1 MIVSVVRRDLGRPP
15 FCPEPALRDA
25 FCYVRTQEEPM
36 NRLAHVLASCFTC
49 LLALSACS
57 PAGSEQENR
66 PPTANAGENRLALP
80 GSSVTLDGS
89 ESTDPDADAL
99 TFSWALIEHPDQSDA
114 TLTQSTTANPT
125 LVVDVGGVYVTELT
139 VSDGLLEAT
148 DRVRV
153 SVTPEELAPPSFG
166 VDATLEPAVEEL
178 PGFED
183 GVPRPVAT
191 IEDDTGS
198 QADFVENELWLV
210 TDDGRVLDDFLA
222 RWQGEV
228 IATFDP
234 SDFELTNVRPQYL
247 VRVDVSGAAPDRLP
261 EDVRLADP
269 GSRGD
274 HRVSSER
281 GLKLIAASMREQAA
295 GVMVG
300 INWIGRGAEFRERIS
315 TEAPAGDTIGGT
327 TYATNVFGWPSHDSG
342 SAQDIGVAEAW
353 WALEATGRLGNR
365 VDIAVLD
372 MGFAPDADVPSGL
385 VARSNVPLVSALGTQ
400 NLIGCGSGNPCLFHG
415 TNVVSAAMALPDNDF
430 GAAGPAGP
438 IAEPIVVFTL
448 YDYFTSATAL
458 GLAKLA
464 GAKIANMSYGAPV
477 PASLSGTVAPF
488 ETATL
493 AFRASGLLMFASAG
507 NDGTNVDAEDCF
519 IFCWEETLHT
529 PCENLGM
536 ICVGGLAWNATTR
549 ANNSNFGREQVE
561 IYAPY
566 TLWVGPDPGN
576 PQNRANRIDGTS
588 FSSPFT
594 AGVAA
599 LIWAADPSLSA
610 DRVERILMQT
620 AHVNP
625 SFPASPVPR
634 WVDAYAAVA
643 RALGT
648 DIPPYVKVAEPSQGT
663 SFRGGEGIDFIA
675 EVDDLDT
682 DPSSYTVEWTAT
694 DAAGGVQ
701 DLGTSASGATL
712 TASLPDPLC
721 AFESTVTATVVANG
735 TPYQDAVSLRQAR
748 QTVPLT
754 TDVIGPRIRDV
765 KVERDSGGDPF
776 IPDVTLFANAD
787 KPLCDDPSSSRLDQD
802 RHRWFDES
810 SALIAQAQSITLR
823 STDFESSVG
832 SSFRTRDIEVTYDLG
847 LETAASQVTIKPCSS
862 TVGSDPGSSVS
873 GYPECSLAAVINDV
887 IATMREAFGTISV
900 AGAKAQADRIVG
912 GFYSRDLIDL
922 EYCDPTHCDPP
933 FPDLRAEVI
942 SDLYGVHGELAVV
955 ALDDLFGALESESLA
970 AFDESLTSIQRKIAQ
985 DYENGFVDED
995 DMRLFAN
1002 AASLTQALV
1011 EFFVPESQGGQN
1023 GWRSLNFAS
1032 DPDTLAGRVEV
1043 LRPAY
1048 DGLAGYLTG
1057 YLHDRQLESDIHLR
1071 AAQYAASRTAIE
1083 EAARVSD

>member
-1 MIVSVVRRDLGRPP
+1 
-15 FCPEPALRDA
+15 
-25 FCYVRTQEEPM
+25 M
-36 NRLAHVLASCFTC
+36 NRLTQILASCFAC
-49 LLALSACS
+49 LVALSACS

-66 PPTANAGENRLALP
+66 PPIANAGEDRLALP

-89 ESTDPDADAL
+89 ESTDPDGDAL
-99 TFSWALIEHPDQSDA
+99 AFSWALIEHPDPSDA
-114 TLTQSTTANPT
+114 SLTQPTTANPT
-125 LVVDVGGVYVTELT
+125 LVVDVGGVYVIELT
-139 VSDGLLEAT
+139 VSDGLREAT
-148 DRVRV
+148 DRVRL

-166 VDATLEPAVEEL
+166 VDASLAPRVDEL

-191 IEDDTGS
+191 IEDDTGN

-210 TDDGRVLDDFLA
+210 TDDAGVLDDFLA
-222 RWQGEV
+222 RWEGEV
-228 IATFDP
+228 IATFEP
-234 SDFELTNVRPQYL
+234 SAFELTGISPQYL
-247 VRVDVSGAAPDRLP
+247 VRVDVAGAALDRLP
-261 EDVRLADP
+261 EDVRLSDP
-269 GSRGD
+269 GSRGG
-274 HRVSSER
+274 HRVSSEM
-281 GLKLIAASMREQAA
+281 GLKLIAASLREQAS
-295 GVMVG
+295 GVLVG
-300 INWIGRGAEFRERIS
+300 INWIGRGGEFRERVS
-315 TEAPAGDTIGGT
+315 NEAPAGDTIGGT
-327 TYATNVFGWPSHDSG
+327 PYSTNAFDWPSHDGG
-342 SAQDIGVAEAW
+342 SVQDIGVTEAW

-365 VDIAVLD
+365 VDVAVLD

-430 GAAGPAGP
+430 GGAGPAGP

-458 GLAKLA
+458 GLARLA

-488 ETATL
+488 ERATQ

-529 PCENLGM
+529 PCENVGM

-549 ANNSNFGREQVE
+549 ANNSNFGREQVV

-576 PQNRANRIDGTS
+576 PQNRANRISGTS

-610 DRVERILMQT
+610 DRVERILMET

-625 SFPASPVPR
+625 TFPASPVPR
-634 WVDAYAAVA
+634 WVDAYAAVE
-643 RALGT
+643 RALDT
-648 DIPPYVKVAEPSQGT
+648 DIPPYVSITAPSQG
-663 SFRGGEGIDFIA
+663 SPFGGGDGIDFIA
-675 EVDDLDT
+675 DVDDLDT
-682 DPSSYTVEWTAT
+682 DPSSYTVEWTAS
-694 DAAGGVQ
+694 DASGVAR
-701 DLGTSASGATL
+701 DLGTSASGAAL
-712 TASLPDPLC
+712 TARLPDPLC
-721 AFESTVTATVVANG
+721 SFESTVSATVIANG
-735 TPYQDAVSLRQAR
+735 TPFQDAISLTQTRR
-748 QTVPLT
+748 TVPLT
-754 TDVIGPRIRDV
+754 TDIDGPRIRDV

-776 IPDVTLFANAD
+776 IPDVTLFANAE
-787 KPLCDDPSSSRLDQD
+787 KPLCDDPSSARLDQD

-810 SALIAQAQSITLR
+810 SARIAQAQSIVLR
-823 STDFESSVG
+823 SSDFESAAG
-832 SSFRTRDIEVTYDLG
+832 PDFRARDIDVTYDLG
-847 LETAASQVTIKPCSS
+847 LETASSQVTIKPCSS

-873 GYPECSLAAVINDV
+873 GYPECSLAAVIGDV
-887 IATMREAFGTISV
+887 IETMREAFGATSV
-900 AGAKAQADRIVG
+900 ARAKAQADRIVG
-912 GFYSRDLIDL
+912 GIYARDLIDL
-922 EYCDPTHCDPP
+922 DYCDPTHCDPP
-933 FPDLRAEVI
+933 FPDLRSEVI
-942 SDLYGVHGELAVV
+942 SDLYGFHGELAVV
-955 ALDDLFGALESESLA
+955 ALDDLFGALETESLG
-970 AFDESLTSIQRKIAQ
+970 AFDESLTSIQLKLAQ
-985 DYENGFVDED
+985 DFENGFVDEA
-995 DMRLFAN
+995 DMLLFAN

-1011 EFFVPESQGGQN
+1011 EFFVPEAQGGQN

-1032 DPDTLAGRVEV
+1032 DPGTLAGRVDV

-1057 YLHDRQLESDIHLR
+1057 YLHDRRQGGDTNLR